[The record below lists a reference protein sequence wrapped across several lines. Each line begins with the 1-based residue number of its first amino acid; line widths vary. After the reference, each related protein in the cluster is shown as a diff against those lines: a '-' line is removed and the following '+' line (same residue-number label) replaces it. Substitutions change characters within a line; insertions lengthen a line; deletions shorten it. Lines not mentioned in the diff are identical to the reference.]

1 MVRQLRRGTLLKRWG
16 CRTSR
21 RRAAPQHL
29 RCIPQHNRRG
39 RPRRAAGRHPGGGTA
54 HTQAKNVRWLFSL
67 RFEAFARHARHV
79 HGILFAVAPNHLTMS
94 ARNWGKL
101 QDGLAA
107 SYDQKWAA
115 GSSQYGQLSPHR
127 SPCERDRVFRC
138 VVPATPD
145 ALRPLATFE
154 RALAPP
160 SCVSHTSLTSVTAN
174 SPTAVHIVGQLV
186 GASGFDFPK
195 VYARW
200 RVIAGAAHVP
210 SDESGGS
217 SDGT

>member
-1 MVRQLRRGTLLKRWG
+1 M
-16 CRTSR
+16 
-21 RRAAPQHL
+21 
-29 RCIPQHNRRG
+29 
-39 RPRRAAGRHPGGGTA
+39 
-54 HTQAKNVRWLFSL
+54 
-67 RFEAFARHARHV
+67 
-79 HGILFAVAPNHLTMS
+79 APNHLTMS

-115 GSSQYGQLSPHR
+115 GSSQYGQLSPIDHR
-127 SPCERDRVFRC
+127 ANAIVSSGAWCQRRPTRC
-138 VVPATPD
+138 GPS
-145 ALRPLATFE
+145 LHSNG
-154 RALAPP
+154 ALAPP

-174 SPTAVHIVGQLV
+174 SSTAVHIVGQLV

-210 SDESGGS
+210 SDESGVS

>member
-1 MVRQLRRGTLLKRWG
+1 MQLGGILVVQHTHRQ
-16 CRTSR
+16 
-21 RRAAPQHL
+21 
-29 RCIPQHNRRG
+29 
-39 RPRRAAGRHPGGGTA
+39 
-54 HTQAKNVRWLFSL
+54 KNVRWLFSL
-67 RFEAFARHARHV
+67 RFQGRISPGMREVSWHSLCCGPQSPHHV
-79 HGILFAVAPNHLTMS
+79 STQLG
-94 ARNWGKL
+94 
-101 QDGLAA
+101 Q
-107 SYDQKWAA
+107 AA
-115 GSSQYGQLSPHR
+115 GRLGRLLRPEVGRRQQPIRAAVPHR

-138 VVPATPD
+138 VVPATPN

-174 SPTAVHIVGQLV
+174 SSTAVHIVGQLV